1 MPRTNLVGNEMNK
14 LLTSVYAIF
23 ITILVMLGW
32 SIVSANSAQSF
43 SNTGNSHAN
52 SVLVSSGSKKLSD
65 YYQQK
70 LDWSGCNNGFECSTL
85 VVPMDYAHIKTS
97 PTLQLSIIR
106 LKSKTAVGSLILN
119 PGGPGGSGID
129 YARAAKYVVTSNLIK
144 RYDIVGFDPRGV
156 GLSTPVHCLTDS
168 QTDTLIAADGTPDN
182 QSEVNSIVSLAKVFA
197 RGCAVKSDPTY
208 RFVDTVSAARDIDIL
223 RSALGDPKL
232 NWLGK
237 SYGTF
242 LGATYAKLF
251 PTKVGRMVLDGA
263 IDPRLSNQKLSYGQ
277 ALGFENALHRFAAD
291 CVKRSNCPLT
301 GNSDVAFN
309 QIVQFIDRMDA
320 NPKKLSDGRTFTQAM
335 AMTGILGSL
344 YDKVYGWPQLRKDL
358 QAALRGDYS
367 GLVSS
372 LDWYTSRGSD
382 GKFTDNSNDAIAAV
396 NCLDRP
402 DRATIAQTKNLARVW
417 SKKAP
422 VFGAYLAWSN
432 VSCTYWPIP
441 ATGKPE
447 TITASGSPN
456 ILVVG
461 TTNDPATPYP
471 WAKALAAQLSKGLLL
486 TLNGDGHTA
495 YMQGSSCIDRIVD
508 AYYVTGNATN
518 GTTCNDA
525 P

>member
-1 MPRTNLVGNEMNK
+1 MKK
-14 LLTSVYAIF
+14 LLTSVYTVFVA
-23 ITILVMLGW
+23 ILVLLGW
-32 SIVSANSAQSF
+32 SIVSANSAQSSSHS
-43 SNTGNSHAN
+43 SNTEATTFLQSD
-52 SVLVSSGSKKLSD
+52 SPKKLSD
-65 YYQQK
+65 YYAQK
-70 LDWSGCNNGFECSTL
+70 LIWTGCKNNFECSTIL
-85 VVPMDYAHIKTS
+85 VPMNYAKVSSS
-97 PTLQLSIIR
+97 PTLELSVIR
-106 LKSKTAVGSLILN
+106 LKSKSAVGSLILN

-129 YARAAKYVVTSNLIK
+129 YARAAQYVVTQNLIK

-156 GLSTPVHCLTDS
+156 GLSTPVHCMTDS

-182 QSEVNSIVSLAKVFA
+182 QSEINSIVSLAKTLS
-197 RGCAVKSDPTY
+197 RGCATKSDPTY
-208 RFVDTVSAARDIDIL
+208 KFVDTVSAARDIDIL
-223 RSALGDPKL
+223 RAALGDEKL

-242 LGATYAKLF
+242 LGATYAELF

-263 IDPRLSNQKLSYGQ
+263 IDPRLTNQKLAYGQ
-277 ALGFENALHRFAAD
+277 ALGFENSMHRFAAD
-291 CVKRSNCPLT
+291 CVMKSDCPLT
-301 GNSDVAFN
+301 GNADSAFG
-309 QIVQFIDRMDA
+309 QIANFIKKMDT
-320 NPKKLSDGRTFTQAM
+320 NPKKLADGRMFTQAM

-358 QAALRGDYS
+358 KSALRGDYS
-367 GLVSS
+367 GLASS

-382 GKFTDNSNDAIAAV
+382 GKFSDNSNDAIAAV

-402 DRATIAQTKNLARVW
+402 DRATVAQTKSLAQAW
-417 SKKAP
+417 STKAP

-432 VSCTYWPIP
+432 VSCSYWQTP

-447 TITASGSPN
+447 TIKATGSPN

-486 TLNGDGHTA
+486 TMNGDGHTA
-495 YMQGSSCIDRIVD
+495 YMQGSSCIDRVVD
-508 AYYVTGNATN
+508 AYFVSGNATN
-518 GTTCNDA
+518 GTICNDA